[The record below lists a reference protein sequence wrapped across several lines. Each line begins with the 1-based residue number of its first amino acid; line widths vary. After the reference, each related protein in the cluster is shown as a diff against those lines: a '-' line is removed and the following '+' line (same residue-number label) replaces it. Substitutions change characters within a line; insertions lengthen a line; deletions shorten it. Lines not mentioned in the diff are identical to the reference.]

1 MQRSTLYRRA
11 LVQCLAGLA
20 LPYHPSRARIGRLD
34 GSAARLRPKQGLLI
48 LSRTRDRGGFDGRSS
63 GGKTP
68 DSGPG
73 GVESTRNQRSIKC
86 SVSISAGFGSV
97 FENPS
102 FCLVPGKW
110 MH

>member
-20 LPYHPSRARIGRLD
+20 LPSPSRARIGRLD

-48 LSRTRDRGGFDGRSS
+48 FSRTRDRGGFDGRSS

-68 DSGPG
+68 DPGPG

-86 SVSISAGFGSV
+86 SVSICFGSV

-102 FCLVPGKW
+102 FCLVPGKC